1 MANEEIKDKNT
12 KSNYDNDNDNDNFF
26 LRNTHLLIAMIW
38 MYRVGCST
46 SRLNG
51 ATLTKDVNF

>member
-12 KSNYDNDNDNDNFF
+12 KSNYENDNDNFF

-38 MYRVGCST
+38 M
-46 SRLNG
+46 LHH
-51 ATLTKDVNF
+51 D